1 MKFKLNRND
10 FYCFYLDLSGV
21 KQHNPVRPTKGGDH
35 CLIRIKKIMIP
46 KVFREVIDLGDGR
59 EISIETGKLAK
70 QAHGSVVVQM
80 GKTML
85 LCTVVSNYKA
95 SPVDFLPLT
104 VDYREKFAAAG
115 RYPGGFFK
123 REARPSDGEIL
134 TMRLV
139 DRVLRPLFP
148 KDYHNEVQVMIQ
160 LMSHDEDVMPDALA
174 GLAASA
180 AIQLSDFPFE
190 CAISETRVARV
201 NGEFIINPSRAQLAE
216 ADIDMM
222 VGASID
228 SVMMV
233 EGEMDE
239 CSEEEMADAIKFA
252 HEAIK
257 IQCAAQIKLAEA
269 VGKKKVRDYD
279 TAIED
284 EDLEKKIYDAAYD
297 RCYAIAKQGLPKQE
311 RSLAFTEVKDEVN
324 AMFSEEE
331 QEELADL
338 ISKYYNKA
346 QKAAVRDLTL
356 NEGLRL
362 DGRKTTDIRPI
373 WCEVD
378 YLPSTHGSALFTRGE
393 TQALATVTLGTSRD
407 ANIIDMP
414 SYEGEER
421 FYLHYNFPPFC
432 TGEARPLRGTSRRE
446 VGHGNLAQR
455 GLKGMIPEDC
465 PYTVRVVSEVLESNG
480 SSSMATVCAGTM
492 ALMDAGVQLI
502 RPVSGIAMG
511 LISDGKKHTVLSDI
525 LGDEDH
531 LGDMDFKVTGTS
543 KGITACQMD
552 IKIKGLSHDILV
564 SALNQARDGRLHILE
579 KITDTIAQP
588 NADVKSHAPKMVTRI
603 IPNEFI
609 GALIGPGGKVIQEL
623 QKETGTTIV
632 INEDPVTE
640 EGIVEILGT
649 NQDGI
654 DAVLSKIDSILFKPE
669 RGSVYEVKVI
679 KILDFGAVVEY
690 TEAPGN
696 EVLLHV
702 SELAWERTNNVTDV
716 VNLGDIIDVKYFG
729 IDPRTRKEKVSRKAL
744 LDKPEGYVAR
754 PPRDNNRGRDNRGR
768 DNRNRDNRRDN
779 RSPRENKEN

>member
-1 MKFKLNRND
+1 
-10 FYCFYLDLSGV
+10 
-21 KQHNPVRPTKGGDH
+21 
-35 CLIRIKKIMIP
+35 MIP
-46 KVFREVIDLGDGR
+46 KVFKEVIDLGDGR
-59 EISIETGKLAK
+59 EISIESGKLAK

-85 LCTVVSNYKA
+85 LCTVVSNYKQ
-95 SPVDFLPLT
+95 SDVDFLPLT

-123 REARPSDGEIL
+123 REARPSDGEVL

-148 KDYHNEVQVMIQ
+148 KDYHAETQVMIQ
-160 LMSHDEDVMPDALA
+160 LMSHDEEVMPDALA

-190 CAISETRVARV
+190 CAISEARVARID
-201 NGEFIINPSRAQLAE
+201 GEFVINPSREQLAQS
-216 ADIDMM
+216 DIDMM
-222 VGASID
+222 IGASAD

-239 CSEEEMADAIKFA
+239 ISEEEMADAIKFA

-257 IQCAAQIKLAEA
+257 VQIAAQLRLAEA
-269 VGKKKVRDYD
+269 FGKKEVREYE
-279 TAIED
+279 TAEGN
-284 EDLEKKIYDAAYD
+284 EELEKRIHDMAYD
-297 RCYAIAKQGLPKQE
+297 KCYAIAKQGTSKAE
-311 RSLAFTEVKDEVN
+311 RGNAFAEVKEEVKASFTE
-324 AMFSEEE
+324 EEM
-331 QEELADL
+331 EEFGHLVGG
-338 ISKYYNKA
+338 YYRKA
-346 QKAAVRDLTL
+346 EKEAVRELTL
-356 NEGLRL
+356 SEGVRL
-362 DGRKTTDIRPI
+362 DGRKTDEIRPI

-378 YLPSTHGSALFTRGE
+378 YLPSTHGSSIFTRGE

-407 ANIIDMP
+407 ANKIDMP
-414 SYEGEER
+414 SYEGEEN

-465 PYTVRVVSEVLESNG
+465 PYTVRLVSEVLESNG

-492 ALMDAGVQLI
+492 ALMDAGVQI
-502 RPVSGIAMG
+502 TRPVSGIAMG
-511 LISDGKKHTVLSDI
+511 LISDGDRYAVLSDI

-543 KGITACQMD
+543 EGITACQMD
-552 IKIKGLSHDILV
+552 IKIKGLSYEILV
-564 SALNQARDGRLHILE
+564 KALQQARAGRLQILD
-579 KITDTIAQP
+579 KITETIATP
-588 NADVKSHAPKMVTRI
+588 AEDVKPHSPKMITRVI
-603 IPNEFI
+603 ANEYI

-623 QKETGTTIV
+623 QKETGCTIV

-649 NQDGI
+649 SPEGI
-654 DAVLSKIDSILFKPE
+654 AMVEAKIDSITFKPVV
-669 RGSVYEVKVI
+669 GNSYEVKVI
-679 KILDFGAVVEY
+679 KMLDFGAVVEY

-702 SELAWERTNNVTDV
+702 SELAWERTENVSDV
-716 VNLGDIIDVKYFG
+716 VNMGDILEVKYFG
-729 IDPRTRKEKVSRKAL
+729 IDSRTRKEKVSRKAL
-744 LDKPEGYVAR
+744 LPRPERKER
-754 PPRDNNRGRDNRGR
+754 P
-768 DNRNRDNRRDN
+768 
-779 RSPRENKEN
+779 NKD